1 MFQGGTY
8 GVFCGWGPEPNF
20 PTKRGYARLSAAEA
34 SSVIWEKIYTG
45 NGLCWSSKA
54 REGYYDALHTSGVA
68 PVGTQRLEVGEVG
81 NGNRA
86 RACALTPHRH
96 QQPILIP
103 H

>member
-20 PTKRGYARLSAAEA
+20 PTKRGYARLSAAEV

-68 PVGTQRLEVGEVG
+68 PAG
-81 NGNRA
+81 NTEAGGRGGGKWEQSWGL
-86 RACALTPHRH
+86 CSHST
-96 QQPILIP
+96 
-103 H
+103 